1 MINIIFNKIINR
13 ILHLGYGPFS
23 YFPELIKINNI
34 IENNQFNNR
43 NIRNYIFNISR
54 RLYEIGIMDE
64 ELDKLLD
71 ELLKNEF
78 WRR

>member
-13 ILHLGYGPFS
+13 ILHLGYDPFS